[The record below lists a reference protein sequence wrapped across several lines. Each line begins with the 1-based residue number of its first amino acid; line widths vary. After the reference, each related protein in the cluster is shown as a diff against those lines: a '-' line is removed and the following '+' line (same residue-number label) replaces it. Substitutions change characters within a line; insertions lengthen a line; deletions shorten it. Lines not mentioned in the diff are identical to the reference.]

1 MTIKCRPFFDRAA
14 RRPAVDFR
22 RDPSRP
28 RTLPEFVPNAD
39 ALGNTETA
47 MRECYGYVFSV
58 LTGR

>member
-1 MTIKCRPFFDRAA
+1 MPAFFRPGGLAA
-14 RRPAVDFR
+14 HGEFP
-22 RDPSRP
+22 P
-28 RTLPEFVPNAD
+28 RSHCLLTLLEFVPNAD